1 MAAAQK
7 GPGVLNYEEE
17 KNKLKRFMAEF
28 HTKNDRGH
36 KVFVYAQQ
44 LTNIAH
50 REQVSL
56 TLDLDHVAE
65 FDPELGK
72 HYKIYLIS
80 NSKWFNP
87 LKAIKT

>member
-72 HYKIYLIS
+72 GFKNYLIS
-80 NSKWFNP
+80 NSKIRWFSP
-87 LKAIKT
+87 

>member
-80 NSKWFNP
+80 NSKWFM
-87 LKAIKT
+87 

>member
-1 MAAAQK
+1 MATADK
-7 GPGVLNYEEE
+7 GPGALNYEDE
-17 KNKLKRFMAEF
+17 KNKLKRFLAEF

-36 KVFVYAQQ
+36 KQFVYARQ

-50 REQVSL
+50 REQVNL

-72 HYKIYLIS
+72 FG
-80 NSKWFNP
+80 SKLVRDNP
-87 LKAIKT
+87 S